1 MHSKRRSKICI
12 CSVVLGQ
19 LESFRNYKGLSIIFP
34 KIVDV
39 ILSFAKMRI
48 FLIFLS
54 VAFSNPNILG
64 FLFLQKN
71 SLTWGLKCEK
81 RREFIR
87 YAAKIVHKWNGHLE
101 IF

>member
-1 MHSKRRSKICI
+1 MSGAASEPGLRSLEMHSKRRYKICI

-54 VAFSNPNILG
+54 VAFSNPNISG
-64 FLFLQKN
+64 FLFV
-71 SLTWGLKCEK
+71 
-81 RREFIR
+81 R
-87 YAAKIVHKWNGHLE
+87 KIA
-101 IF
+101 